1 MLQQQANR
9 MQRIENAINKESA
22 TISNITPA
30 RGGFN
35 PRGLGMRGLS
45 MRGQRGL
52 SYRPNNQQTNNPR
65 FQPRVA
71 GQQNGGFRG
80 GRGSFNRIN
89 TGNLSENSKF
99 PNPVY
104 PNRMDFCFYHRT
116 FGREARKHELPC
128 AWTFPR
134 RGQ

>member
-1 MLQQQANR
+1 MATILQQQANR
-9 MQRIENAINKESA
+9 MQRIEQAINRENAIV
-22 TISNITPA
+22 SNIRPV

-35 PRGLGMRGLS
+35 VRGS
-45 MRGQRGL
+45 DMRGQRGL
-52 SYRPNNQQTNNPR
+52 SYRPNMQQTNNPR